1 MKTMMTTAPTMTM
14 TTQQNKNN
22 FLSPMCFHNMQKHF
36 KQNFKILMQA
46 IIAAKKLYYNNL
58 LLNSK
63 NKQKT
68 AWNII
73 KTVTEIKKC
82 Q

>member
-1 MKTMMTTAPTMTM
+1 MDPKL
-14 TTQQNKNN
+14 KE
-22 FLSPMCFHNMQKHF
+22 HY
-36 KQNFKILMQA
+36 KQNCKVLMQV
-46 IIAAKKLYYNNL
+46 IIPAEKLYYNNL

-68 AWNII
+68 ACNII